1 MAKYKP
7 DQGNYART
15 TALLLLGAMAAFGA
29 YTLYYFLLSFRGE
42 DSDPGFLVRD
52 LSGGRVPVLG
62 IPLTPALAIA
72 AAVGGAAIWAIHS
85 ALNRPKVAD
94 VLIECETEMRKCTWP
109 SPRETITSSVVI
121 LVVML
126 FFTAVLAGMD
136 LVLNYVM
143 SKQVFG

>member
-15 TALLLLGAMAAFGA
+15 TALLLLGALAVFAAH
-29 YTLYYFLLSFRGE
+29 TLYYFLLSFRGE

-52 LSGGRVPVLG
+52 LSGGPVPVLG
-62 IPLTPALAIA
+62 MALTPALLIA
-72 AAVGGAAIWAIHS
+72 LAVGGGLVWAIAHV
-85 ALNRPKVAD
+85 LGRPKAAD
-94 VLIECETEMRKCTWP
+94 LLIECETEMRKCTWP

>member
-1 MAKYKP
+1 VSGCDPA
-7 DQGNYART
+7 D
-15 TALLLLGAMAAFGA
+15 F
-29 YTLYYFLLSFRGE
+29 TLATMPRRFAEVGDRHA
-42 DSDPGFLVRD
+42 
-52 LSGGRVPVLG
+52 G
-62 IPLTPALAIA
+62 ID
-72 AAVGGAAIWAIHS
+72 AAVGSLEALLELSAPVAVGGGLVWAIAHV
-85 ALNRPKVAD
+85 LGRPKAAD
-94 VLIECETEMRKCTWP
+94 LLIECETEMRKCTWP